1 MSVGHYENFP
11 VGSLML
17 PRRLRKPVHAIYAF
31 ARSADDIADEGH
43 ADAATRLRQLAEL
56 EAELNTISRGETPQ
70 TALMQR
76 LQRELTKRFFLQ
88 GNEKILITFSAGVA
102 QATPTETGAELIR
115 RADQGMY
122 LAKRAGKNRVMAA

>member
-31 ARSADDIADEGH
+31 ARTADDIADEGH
-43 ADAATRLRQLAEL
+43 ADVATRLRQLAEL

-76 LQRELTKRFFLQ
+76 LPA
-88 GNEKILITFSAGVA
+88 SA
-102 QATPTETGAELIR
+102 
-115 RADQGMY
+115 
-122 LAKRAGKNRVMAA
+122 

>member
-11 VGSLML
+11 VGSLIL

-76 LQRELTKRFFLQ
+76 LQRELSR
-88 GNEKILITFSAGVA
+88 
-102 QATPTETGAELIR
+102 
-115 RADQGMY
+115 M
-122 LAKRAGKNRVMAA
+122 